1 MDVSNFDATI
11 RDCIQSINAG
21 TVKNPI
27 SCGWALA
34 MRTREDVVFQY
45 IRSSFPALIQ
55 WIEHKERDL
64 PNGDVEK
71 TVDFYMVNPK
81 DKTTD
86 TLTVRA
92 LHDKLESLVFAFQ
105 QALSNYYKCEF
116 VGDRTRLIDQIA
128 SIGEAGVLFTL
139 KIQTTREC

>member
-1 MDVSNFDATI
+1 MFGELKKI
-11 RDCIQSINAG
+11 E
-21 TVKNPI
+21 
-27 SCGWALA
+27 SCL
-34 MRTREDVVFQY
+34 VF
-45 IRSSFPALIQ
+45 S
-55 WIEHKERDL
+55 
-64 PNGDVEK
+64 
-71 TVDFYMVNPK
+71 MVNPK

-105 QALSNYYKCEF
+105 QELTNYYKCEF